1 MPPDERYAIEKLWVA
16 VQTLAAGTGDIR
28 ERLFDASAPHL
39 VVLDPQDFPEDLRTE
54 FESVTS
60 ALTWLPAEEEDG
72 GTLRST
78 VGRMS
83 EAEARRTAL
92 RIVALFYAM
101 VNRFPEAR

>member
-1 MPPDERYAIEKLWVA
+1 M
-16 VQTLAAGTGDIR
+16 R

-54 FESVTS
+54 FESVTL
-60 ALTWLPAEEEDG
+60 ALMWIPTEEGDEG
-72 GTLRST
+72 ALRST
-78 VGRMS
+78 VARMS